1 MEASAPALVVP
12 PGPLLPQARENALIS
27 PTAKGK
33 NDIILTVSQ
42 SIFS

>member
-12 PGPLLPQARENALIS
+12 PGPLLPQARGNALIS
-27 PTAKGK
+27 PAAKAK
-33 NDIILTVSQ
+33 NDIILAVSQ